1 MTIAALLLIASS
13 GAAQAGISAREAD
26 FFEAR
31 VRPVLAE
38 HCFKCHGPKK
48 QKGGLRLDSRATALE
63 GGDTGPALVPGKPDD
78 SLLVQVIRH
87 QGPIKMPPDSK
98 LSPAA
103 IEALTA
109 WIKMGAPW
117 PAGKD
122 LAKSATADAWKRHW
136 AFQPIGNPVTPAV
149 KRGDWP
155 ATSVDRYIL
164 ARLEDKGLTPSP
176 AADKI
181 TLLRRATF
189 DLIGLPP
196 TPKEIDDFL
205 ADNSADAVARVVERL
220 LSSPHYGER
229 WGRHWLDV
237 ARYADT
243 KGYVFF
249 QDASFTWAYT
259 YRDYVIRALN
269 ADLPFDQFIREQLAA
284 DFLLDAQA
292 SDRRALAALGF
303 ITLGGRFMNNQHDI
317 IDDRID
323 VVTRGLMGLTVTCAR
338 CHEHKY
344 DPVSAKDYYALY
356 GVFASCLDPE
366 VPPLFEPPPRTE
378 VYLKFDKE
386 LKAREKK
393 LQDFIDGRMNDLIKS
408 ARTRAADYLLAAHA
422 LRGQAGSEEF
432 MLIADGKDL
441 NPTMS
446 QRWKAFVERYRQT
459 KNPVFVPWSLYSDL
473 PKKDFAA
480 KSPGLTAS
488 LTARKDVNPLI
499 ARALTE
505 KPPATM
511 KDVAQ
516 RYGEVLNA
524 VEQEWQALVKS
535 GKALTDPDKLALH
548 KIFHGD
554 NAPPDLKPGTFND
567 LQLLPDRASQ
577 GAFQN
582 LRKEVEKWRA
592 TGPGAPPRAMV
603 LEDLPTPPQSRVFI
617 RGNPTNLGEV
627 VPRRFVGFLSGA
639 KPKPFQKGSGRLE
652 LAQAIASRDNPL
664 TARVIVNRV
673 WLGHFGA
680 GLVRTPSDF
689 GLRSEPPSHPE
700 LLDHLATYFMD
711 NGWSLKKLHRLIMLS
726 KAYQQ
731 KSDDR
736 PECQAADADNRL
748 LWRMP
753 RRRLDFESLRDAML
767 ATAGRLDPKV
777 GGPSVGDLAS
787 PGSTR
792 RTLYGHLDRLNLPGL
807 FRTFDFPNPDA
818 TSPQRDVTTVPQQAL
833 FLMNNALVQECSRNL
848 LRRPEIATEKDMARK
863 VERLHRLLY
872 GRMPQTAEQAIA
884 RDYLAAESHSDAAWQ
899 RYAQALLLANEFAFV
914 D

>member
-1 MTIAALLLIASS
+1 MNIAACLMIASS
-13 GAAQAGISAREAD
+13 AAAQPAVSARDAD

-31 VRPVLAE
+31 VRPVLVE

-48 QKGGLRLDSRATALE
+48 QKGGLRLDSRAAVIE
-63 GGDTGPALVPGKPDD
+63 GGDTGPALVPGKPGD
-78 SLLVQVIRH
+78 SLLVQVLRH
-87 QGPIKMPPDSK
+87 DGPIKMPPDRK
-98 LSPAA
+98 LPQAS
-103 IEALTA
+103 IEALSV

-117 PAGKD
+117 PADKNP
-122 LAKSATADAWKRHW
+122 AKTTMRDAWKRHW
-136 AFQPIGNPVTPAV
+136 AFQPIGNPPTPAV
-149 KRGDWP
+149 KKADWP
-155 ATSVDRYIL
+155 ANSVDRFVL
-164 ARLEDKGLTPSP
+164 ARLEDKGLSPSP
-176 AADKI
+176 AADRI

-205 ADNSADAVARVVERL
+205 ADNSADAFARVVERL

-249 QDASFTWAYT
+249 QDSSFTWAYT
-259 YRDYVIRALN
+259 YRDYVIRAFN
-269 ADLPFDQFIREQLAA
+269 DDLPFDQFIREQLAA
-284 DFLLDAQA
+284 DFLVGKA

-303 ITLGGRFMNNQHDI
+303 VTLGGRFMNNQHDI

-323 VVTRGLMGLTVTCAR
+323 VVTRGLMGLTVSCAR

-366 VPPLFEPPPRTE
+366 VPPLFEPPPATD

-386 LKAREKK
+386 LKTREKK
-393 LQDFIDGRMNDLIKS
+393 LQDFIDGRMNDL
-408 ARTRAADYLLAAHA
+408 ARTARVRAADYLLAAHA
-422 LRGQAGSEEF
+422 LRGQPGSEEF

-446 QRWKAFVERYRQT
+446 QRWKAFIERYRQT
-459 KNPVFVPWSLYSDL
+459 SNPVFIPWSLYSDL
-473 PKKDFAA
+473 PKKEFAA
-480 KSPGLTAS
+480 RAPAITAS
-488 LTARKDVNPLI
+488 LATRKDVNPII
-499 ARALTE
+499 ARDLLA
-505 KPPATM
+505 KPPASM
-511 KDVAQ
+511 KEVAQ
-516 RYGEVLNA
+516 RYGETLNA
-524 VEQEWQALVKS
+524 VEQEWQTLKKA
-535 GKALTDPDKLALH
+535 GKRLTDPDKLALH
-548 KIFHGD
+548 KIFHGSD
-554 NAPPDLKPGTFND
+554 AAPDLKPGTFND

-577 GAFQN
+577 GVFQN

-603 LEDLPTPPQSRVFI
+603 LEDLPSPRQARVFI
-617 RGNPTNLGEV
+617 RGNPTNLGET
-627 VPRRFVGFLSGA
+627 VPRRFVSFLADGQA
-639 KPKPFQKGSGRLE
+639 RPFKNGSGRLE

-673 WLGHFGA
+673 WLGHFGT

-689 GLRSEPPSHPE
+689 GLRSDPPSHPE
-700 LLDHLATYFMD
+700 LLDHLATCFMD
-711 NGWSLKKLHRLIMLS
+711 SNWSLKKLHRLLMLS
-726 KAYQQ
+726 RTYQQ
-731 KSDDR
+731 KSDERADA
-736 PECQAADADNRL
+736 QAADPENRL

-767 ATAGRLDPKV
+767 ATAARLDPKV
-777 GGPSVGDLAS
+777 GGPSVGDITA
-787 PGSTR
+787 PASTR

-848 LRRPEIATEKDMARK
+848 LRRPEIAGEKIAARK

-872 GRMPQTAEQAIA
+872 GRMPLAAEQALA
-884 RDYLAAESHSDAAWQ
+884 REYLAAENHSDAVWQ